1 MKANQK
7 PESGPKDI
15 KRAATSIDDI
25 LESVDEKMA
34 LEKKQQAK
42 QPGLQH
48 KMNIT
53 PQTIRKN
60 YKGSEKLK
68 GKVALIT
75 GGDSGIGKSA
85 AVHFARE
92 GADVAIVYFSED
104 TDAQVTEQAIEEEGR
119 ECLLI
124 KGDVKEEAF
133 CKHAVQST
141 IAKFGKLNIVV
152 NNAAMQ
158 FPEESL
164 EDISTK
170 NLHKTFET
178 NIYSFFYITSAAI
191 THLKKNDAIINT
203 TSITA
208 YRGSEHL
215 IDYAS
220 TKGAI
225 VAFTRSLSKRLA
237 KQGIRVNGI
246 APGPIWTPLIPA
258 TFEGKEL
265 EDFGKDVPMGRP
277 GQPSELGPAYVFLAS
292 QDSSY
297 MTGQVLHINGGEIIG
312 G

>member
-1 MKANQK
+1 
-7 PESGPKDI
+7 
-15 KRAATSIDDI
+15 
-25 LESVDEKMA
+25 MA